1 MGRPQ
6 LRGFHEEEGSA
17 MRHARAFTLIAVAGV
32 LLSLSL
38 VTPVGAHVGG
48 TVGHIWNEHL
58 LPLAKG
64 VFYTKAQS
72 NQRYLSPNETTRK
85 FVWRV
90 PNDVDT
96 TLTSVFSAW
105 DLQIRASCIGGEIHA
120 EVDAVTEHG
129 SIVGSFVNNFGEVSL
144 LRNTDWDVSSGVVE
158 LNGSANFSEA
168 GGSFTYTS
176 VSDHVVTVTY
186 ELSNNAN
193 DEGIECLVSGM
204 VHRVP

>member
-1 MGRPQ
+1 M
-6 LRGFHEEEGSA
+6 
-17 MRHARAFTLIAVAGV
+17 

-48 TVGHIWNEHL
+48 TVGHLWNEQL

-90 PNDVDT
+90 PNDVNT

-105 DLQIRASCIGGEIHA
+105 DLQLDRASCIGGEIHA

-144 LRNTDWDVSSGVVE
+144 LREHGLGRFLRRGGAEWLRELPRSGWVVHVH
-158 LNGSANFSEA
+158 LGSP
-168 GGSFTYTS
+168 
-176 VSDHVVTVTY
+176 VKW
-186 ELSNNAN
+186 
-193 DEGIECLVSGM
+193 
-204 VHRVP
+204 

>member
-1 MGRPQ
+1 
-6 LRGFHEEEGSA
+6 
-17 MRHARAFTLIAVAGV
+17 MRHARTFTLLAVAGV
-32 LLSLSL
+32 SLSLSL
-38 VTPVGAHVGG
+38 VAPVGAHVGE
-48 TVGHIWNEHL
+48 TVGHLWNAHL

-72 NQRYLSPNETTRK
+72 DQRYLSPNETTRK

-96 TLTSVFSAW
+96 PLETVFSAW
-105 DLQIRASCIGGEIHA
+105 DLQISASCVSGEVHA
-120 EVDAVTEHG
+120 EVDAVSEHG
-129 SIVGSFVNNFGEVSL
+129 SLVGSFVNNFGEVTL

-158 LNGSANFSEA
+158 LNGSTNFSEA

-176 VSDHVVTVTY
+176 VLGRVVTVTY
-186 ELSNNAN
+186 EVSNSAN

>member
-1 MGRPQ
+1 
-6 LRGFHEEEGSA
+6 
-17 MRHARAFTLIAVAGV
+17 MRHARTFTLIAVAGV

-48 TVGHIWNEHL
+48 TVGHISGTNTCS
-58 LPLAKG
+58 PLAKG
-64 VFYTKAQS
+64 VFYTKTQS

-96 TLTSVFSAW
+96 SLTS
-105 DLQIRASCIGGEIHA
+105 DLQRVGPADQRQLHRGEVNA

-129 SIVGSFVNNFGEVSL
+129 SIVGSFVNNFGEVSAAPEHGLGRL
-144 LRNTDWDVSSGVVE
+144 LRRGGAERLRELLRGGWVVHVHHGLRSRRDGHAMSS
-158 LNGSANFSEA
+158 AA
-168 GGSFTYTS
+168 MR
-176 VSDHVVTVTY
+176 
-186 ELSNNAN
+186 N
-193 DEGIECLVSGM
+193 DEGIECLVSGI